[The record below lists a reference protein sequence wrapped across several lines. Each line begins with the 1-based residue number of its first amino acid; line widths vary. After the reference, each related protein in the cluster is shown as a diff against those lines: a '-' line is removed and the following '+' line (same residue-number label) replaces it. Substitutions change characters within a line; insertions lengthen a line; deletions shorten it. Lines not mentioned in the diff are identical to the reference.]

1 MQVLL
6 WRNHL
11 WANSLKEELEIGGLV
26 ACIAWIFRPS
36 ILRKIIELPPPLV
49 CHIQSSAPLRFSN
62 LSIFDSIL
70 QQEVELQRIDEQA
83 AAVENDVEPLAAPA
97 VALQQNL
104 AQA

>member
-49 CHIQSSAPLRFSN
+49 CHIQSSTPLSLLKF
-62 LSIFDSIL
+62 
-70 QQEVELQRIDEQA
+70 IDI
-83 AAVENDVEPLAAPA
+83 
-97 VALQQNL
+97 
-104 AQA
+104 